1 MTTTST
7 EAGADRSAAVPSH
20 FNPHEATFDEVR
32 RLYGAIG
39 DQACPVV
46 HSDALGG
53 FYMLTSYAE
62 TRRAA
67 GDWKRYSSAAGV
79 TLPKR
84 PVRSAALEHDPPEH
98 DLWRGLF
105 KEVLNLA
112 TYRRFEER
120 IVAITTDLIDRFAS
134 RGTADLVAEFAAVL
148 PVLAICE
155 IIGIEDP
162 VRATLAGEI
171 AIELLQGFTEP
182 ERYAAAHRRYRA
194 FCAEEI
200 AERRRSPREDFLT
213 RLATQEVTPGH
224 TLSDAEIAALLS
236 GFLSAGH
243 HTTSSLLGSM
253 LHRVTSDTALRDQ
266 LVGEPALIAKAVEES
281 LRLDTP
287 LHFFYRQTT
296 GDVEVDGCPIP
307 AGSEVMLNFAAANR
321 DGQAFSCPEEFRLDR
336 QPNAHLGFGFGIH
349 ACAGSQLA
357 RLESRVAME
366 ALLGRLPDIVGTDES
381 VTVNLLGGVLA
392 MVERLPVRFT
402 AETAGVI
409 ASPQPS
415 RSGAPPS

>member
-1 MTTTST
+1 MSDRSTTTTSAET
-7 EAGADRSAAVPSH
+7 EVDRAPAELSH
-20 FNPHEATFDEVR
+20 FNPHEATFDELR
-32 RLYGAIG
+32 QLYGAIG
-39 DQACPVV
+39 EQGCPVA

-67 GDWKRYSSAAGV
+67 GNWKSYSSAAGV

-98 DLWRGLF
+98 DLWRNLF

-120 IVAITTDLIDRFAS
+120 ILAITTDLIDRFAS
-134 RGTADLVAEFAAVL
+134 RGTADLVSEFAAVL

-171 AIELLQGFTEP
+171 AIELLHGFADP
-182 ERYAAAHRRYRA
+182 QRFAVAHGRYRD

-200 AERRRSPREDFLT
+200 AARRQSPRDDFLT
-213 RLATQEVTPGH
+213 RLATQEVAPGH
-224 TLSDAEIAALLS
+224 ALSDAEIAALLS

-243 HTTSSLLGSM
+243 HTTSSLLASM
-253 LHRVTSDTALRDQ
+253 LHRVATDRALRDQ
-266 LVGEPALIAKAVEES
+266 LVRQPELIPKAVEES

-287 LHFFYRQTT
+287 LHAFYRRTT
-296 GDVEVDGCPIP
+296 GDVEVDGVSIP

-366 ALLGRLPDIVGTDES
+366 ALLARLPDIVCTDES
-381 VTVNLLGGVLA
+381 VTVNLLGGALA
-392 MVERLPVRFT
+392 MLERLPVRFT
-402 AETAGVI
+402 AETTPG
-409 ASPQPS
+409 
-415 RSGAPPS
+415 

>member
-1 MTTTST
+1 MTTDST
-7 EAGADRSAAVPSH
+7 EPSGDQAAAVPSH
-20 FNPHEATFDEVR
+20 FNPHEATFDDVR
-32 RLYGAIG
+32 ELYAAMNEEG
-39 DQACPVV
+39 CPVV

-53 FYMLTSYAE
+53 FYMLTSYGE
-62 TRRAA
+62 TKRAA
-67 GDWKRYSSAAGV
+67 GDWQRFSSAAGV

-84 PVRSAALEHDPPEH
+84 PTRSAALEHDPPEH
-98 DLWRGLF
+98 DLWRGVF

-134 RGTADLVAEFAAVL
+134 RGSADLVSEFAAVL

-162 VRATLAGEI
+162 VRAKLAGEI
-171 AIELLQGFTEP
+171 AIELLQSFTEP
-182 ERYAAAHRRYRA
+182 KRYALAHGRYVA

-200 AERRRSPREDFLT
+200 AARRQAPRDDFLT
-213 RLATQEVTPGH
+213 RLATQEVAPGH
-224 TLSDAEIAALLS
+224 KLSDAEIAALLS

-243 HTTSSLLGSM
+243 HTTSSLLASM
-253 LHRVTSDTALRDQ
+253 LHRVSTHEDLRDQ
-266 LVGEPALIAKAVEES
+266 LVAEPQLIAKAVEES

-287 LHFFYRQTT
+287 LHSFYRQTT
-296 GDVEVDGCPIP
+296 GSVEVAGVPIP

-321 DGQAFSCPEEFRLDR
+321 DGQAFNCPEEFRLDR

-357 RLESRVAME
+357 RLEARVGME
-366 ALLGRLPDIVGTDES
+366 VLLGRLPDIVCTDDL

-392 MVERLPVRFT
+392 MVQRLPVQFT
-402 AETAGVI
+402 PEAAAG
-409 ASPQPS
+409 
-415 RSGAPPS
+415 